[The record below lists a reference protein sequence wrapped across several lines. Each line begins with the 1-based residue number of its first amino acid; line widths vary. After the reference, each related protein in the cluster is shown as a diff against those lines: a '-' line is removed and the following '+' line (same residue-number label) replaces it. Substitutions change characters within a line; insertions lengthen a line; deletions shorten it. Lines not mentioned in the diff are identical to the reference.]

1 MFTVYIKINNSEKW
15 AKAIYVNTAVKMQ
28 LSSLKLVMIVLN
40 KAMLVLS
47 KRNCFDSSSSV
58 EWHDQM
64 EIH

>member
-28 LSSLKLVMIVLN
+28 LFSLKLVMIVLN

-47 KRNCFDSSSSV
+47 KRNCFDSSSPV
-58 EWHDQM
+58 EWHNQM